1 MKKRF
6 WIVVSV
12 FTVLF
17 LILSG
22 CGSQALPK
30 DTAGYAGA
38 ELMYQ
43 NGKHLSDASAPIAS
57 VRDEAADSEVPA
69 SPGLKNS
76 QKLIKTLRI
85 SMETLEFEESLNKL
99 NALIFEKGGYVE
111 SSTVSGTSY
120 NNRAHRTAQYVIRIP
135 AEQLD
140 QAESDLGKLGNVISS
155 TSEVSDVSL
164 TWADTESKIKALEI
178 QRDNLLSMLEKAD
191 NLSDLLQI
199 QDHLT
204 EVEYRLESAA
214 SQMRV
219 LENQVSYSTIHL
231 NLEEVRVYT
240 EEDPETFGQRISRSF
255 KSSLESIGEFFTDL
269 AVFLAGNLPVILCW
283 AAVIV
288 LTILGIRKIT
298 RKNRKK
304 ASAAPVVPLSEPPE
318 NPPFK
323 QP

>member
-1 MKKRF
+1 MNEDMF
-6 WIVVSV
+6 ENWAS
-12 FTVLF
+12 
-17 LILSG
+17 
-22 CGSQALPK
+22 LPSLAEA
-30 DTAGYAGA
+30 DTA
-38 ELMYQ
+38 E
-43 NGKHLSDASAPIAS
+43 IA
-57 VRDEAADSEVPA
+57 EAARAVLDAKKATDIAVIPVAGQSDITDCLVLA
-69 SPGLKNS
+69 TG
-76 QKLIKTLRI
+76 
-85 SMETLEFEESLNKL
+85 
-99 NALIFEKGGYVE
+99 NAGPHV
-111 SSTVSGTSY
+111 
-120 NNRAHRTAQYVIRIP
+120 
-135 AEQLD
+135 
-140 QAESDLGKLGNVISS
+140 
-155 TSEVSDVSL
+155 
-164 TWADTESKIKALEI
+164 KAL
-178 QRDNLLSMLEKAD
+178 AA
-191 NLSDLLQI
+191 
-199 QDHLT
+199 

-304 ASAAPVVPLSEPPE
+304 ASAAPIIPLSEPPE